1 MKKIVLSCTMALLAS
16 AAMAQNVQ
24 SNKPKFEHT
33 PASMEIIKEKGAQ
46 NKFVLSEWYFPT
58 NWLASFTQNTGLQT
72 FVEFLLSDSLP
83 KYINPND
90 SIFRL
95 QDIASGTAF
104 DPKDNII
111 LTTNTPQQLLSRF
124 TGYTID
130 SIFFQY
136 IYVRNVDSID
146 DDLGNKIPVI
156 DTLEIQY
163 FDQSRLTRG
172 TFTGGAQGAFVRP
185 TWNLATRTTT
195 NRWATDTVLLTIEDT
210 TTALNLEGGFE
221 NRWTLRSMSLK
232 TPEGLF
238 VAPGQNNY
246 FSFVL
251 QFRPGMVYDSNS
263 VFIYQRDPATFTG
276 QRVNYFGNRIMVNEG
291 TNQWRSSEFYNHGLF
306 TPVNIGYYPGTHP
319 GNNTWSGF
327 IPGNAFNSGRMM
339 ISGVHITTTANASLN
354 DFKNDFMAST
364 QVYPNPAR
372 SSEQAIIGFNLKER
386 STVTATITNL
396 MGQKVRD
403 VFSNTFSEGV
413 NAEFVNINGLKP
425 GIYFITLEVNGTS
438 ISKKL
443 TITE

>member
-1 MKKIVLSCTMALLAS
+1 MALIATAVMS
-16 AAMAQNVQ
+16 QNVQ

-58 NWLASFTQNTGLQT
+58 NWLAAFTQNTGIET
-72 FVEFLLSDSLP
+72 FVDFLLSDSLP
-83 KYINPND
+83 VYINPND
-90 SIFRL
+90 SAFRT
-95 QDIASGTAF
+95 QDIATGLAF

-130 SIFFQY
+130 SVLFQY
-136 IYVRNVDSID
+136 IYVRHIDSLE
-146 DDLGNKIPVI
+146 DDLGNNFAVV

-163 FDQSRLTRG
+163 FDQSRLARG
-172 TFTGGAQGAFVRP
+172 TFSGGATGAFVRP
-185 TWNLATRTTT
+185 TWDLNRRTTT
-195 NRWATDTVLLTIEDT
+195 NRWATDTRLLTIEDT
-210 TTALNLEGGFE
+210 TSSLNVNGFE
-221 NRWTLRSMSLK
+221 NRWTLRTMTLK
-232 TPEGLF
+232 APDGLF

-251 QFRPGMVYDSNS
+251 QFRPGMPYDSNS
-263 VFIYQRDPATFTG
+263 VFVYQRDPATFTG
-276 QRVNYFGNRIMVNEG
+276 ERVNYFGYRIMVNNG
-291 TNQWRSSEFYNHGLF
+291 TTQWRSNEFYNHGLVS
-306 TPVNIGYYPGTHP
+306 PVSIAYYPGTHP
-319 GNNTWSGF
+319 GNNSWSGF

-339 ISGVHITTTANASLN
+339 IAGVHITTTANASLN
-354 DFKNDFMAST
+354 DFKNEFMAST

-372 SSEQAIIGFNLKER
+372 SSEQAVIGFNLKER

-413 NAEFVNINGLKP
+413 NTEFVNINGLKP

-438 ISKKL
+438 VSKKL